1 MPSIVVYGGRMGS
14 SFRVHWMLAELGLTY
29 ETKSLDMAN
38 GEHKKPEFL
47 AVNPAGQIPVM
58 IYDGFTLTES
68 AAIAHYLA
76 EKHRPELLGAT
87 PEVRATGM
95 RWELFTLLN
104 LNPHFT
110 TLALEKWGRAVSGD
124 EKAKA
129 NEALAQ
135 KLPVLE
141 GWLAKNAW
149 VAGDAFTVADVVVR
163 ATFDYAG
170 FVGYDLSAYSALS
183 AWVRKC
189 AERPAYLAAH
199 QS

>member
-1 MPSIVVYGGRMGS
+1 
-14 SFRVHWMLAELGLTY
+14 MLAELGLAY
-29 ETKSLDMAN
+29 ETKSLDMMS

-47 AVNPAGQIPVM
+47 AINPAGQIPAMV
-58 IYDGFTLTES
+58 YDGFTLTES
-68 AAIAHYLA
+68 AAISRYLA
-76 EKHRPELLGAT
+76 EKNKPELLGAT
-87 PEVRATGM
+87 PEIRATGM

-110 TLALEKWGRAVSGD
+110 TLALEKWGRPVSGD

-129 NEALAQ
+129 NEALSQ

-149 VAGDAFTVADVVVR
+149 VAGDAFTVADLNVR

-170 FVGYDLSAYSALS
+170 FIEYDLSAYPAIS
-183 AWVRKC
+183 AWAKKC
-189 AERPAYLAAH
+189 ADRPAYVSSHAA
-199 QS
+199 